1 MAAGP
6 REENP
11 VSDFTVHTIEKAPAA
26 SAPILK
32 ALHEQVGFVPNLA
45 ATMAGGPTLLQA
57 FASLRGLAAQGPLTA
72 AEREL
77 VSIAVAGEIACRY
90 CFAAHSTFA
99 AKVGAA
105 PDHIAAVRSGEAAGD
120 AKQQALLRFARAV
133 ARREGAPAAA
143 RDLVRAGYTRE
154 QVLEVLV
161 AIAVPMLAGMVDGV
175 AEVEVDPAFV
185 PNLRE
190 AAAR

>member
-1 MAAGP
+1 
-6 REENP
+6 
-11 VSDFTVHTIEKAPAA
+11 VSDFTVHTIEQAPAA
-26 SAPILK
+26 SVPLMQK
-32 ALHEQVGFVPNLA
+32 LQEQAGFVPNLA
-45 ATMAGGPTLLQA
+45 ATMAGAPALLEA
-57 FASLRGLAAQGPLTA
+57 FMTLRGLAARGPLSA

-77 VSIAVAGEIACRY
+77 LSTAVAGEIACRY

-99 AKVGAA
+99 QKVGAA
-105 PDHIAAVRSGEAAGD
+105 PDQIASVRAGDPAGD

-161 AIAVPMLAGMVDGV
+161 AIAVPLLAGMVDGV
-175 AEVEVDPAFV
+175 AEVEVDGVFA
-185 PNLRE
+185 PNVRE
-190 AAAR
+190 AVAR

>member
-1 MAAGP
+1 VP
-6 REENP
+6 EFP
-11 VSDFTVHTIEKAPAA
+11 IHTIETAPAA

-57 FASLRGLAAQGPLTA
+57 FASLRGLAAQGPLSA

-77 VSIAVAGEIACRY
+77 VAVTVAREIACRY

-105 PDHIAAVRSGEAAGD
+105 PDHVAAVRSGETAGD

-154 QVLEVLV
+154 QALEVLV
-161 AIAVPMLAGMVDGV
+161 AIAVPLLAGMADGV
-175 AEVEVDPAFV
+175 AEVEVDAPFA

-190 AAAR
+190 AMAR